1 MLTTNIALA
10 GKYDYLSE
18 KFKRAVAFLRETDL
32 AALPDGMIKIDGD
45 DIYASVQSY
54 QTLEPEDCPFESHF
68 KYFDLQYIVEGE
80 ECFGCHPV
88 KYMKA
93 STEYDETKD
102 LVFYHEPTQ
111 AGTVILKAGDFAIVS
126 PEDGHA
132 PKRMTENGPCHVKKI
147 VVKIKL

>member
-1 MLTTNIALA
+1 
-10 GKYDYLSE
+10 
-18 KFKRAVAFLRETDL
+18 
-32 AALPDGMIKIDGD
+32 MIT
-45 DIYASVQSY
+45 SVKNS
-54 QTLEPEDCPFESHF
+54 
-68 KYFDLQYIVEGE
+68 K

-126 PEDGHA
+126 LEDGHA